1 MKRDYKLYI
10 NDIRESI
17 KRIED
22 YLKGIS
28 EEGFRKDVKLQ
39 DAVIRRLEII
49 GEASRNIPRALKE
62 KNKQVPWFKMEQ
74 YRDFTVHSYFEASL
88 RRIWVTSTTV
98 LNEIKEA
105 MRKIALV

>member
-1 MKRDYKLYI
+1 MKRDYKLFI

-17 KRIED
+17 KLIEE

-28 EEGFRKDVKLQ
+28 EEEFIKDVKLQ

-62 KNKQVPWFKMEQ
+62 KNKQVPWFKMVQ
-74 YRDFTVHSYFEASL
+74 YRDFIVHSYFEASL

-105 MRKIALV
+105 MKKIALV

>member
-1 MKRDYKLYI
+1 MV
-10 NDIRESI
+10 
-17 KRIED
+17 
-22 YLKGIS
+22 LKNS
-28 EEGFRKDVKLQ
+28 KHSLDFSPRVLD
-39 DAVIRRLEII
+39 II

-62 KNKQVPWFKMEQ
+62 KNKQVPWLKMEQ
-74 YRDFTVHSYFEASL
+74 YRDFIIHSYFEASL